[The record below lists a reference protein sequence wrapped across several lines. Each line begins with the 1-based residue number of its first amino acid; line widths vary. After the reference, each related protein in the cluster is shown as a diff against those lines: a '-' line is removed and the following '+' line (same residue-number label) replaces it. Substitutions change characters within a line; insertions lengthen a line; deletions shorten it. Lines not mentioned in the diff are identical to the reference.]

1 MATNPRIPPEDR
13 NTARGGRPELVPGR
27 PKPVSAAPGV
37 WVAIIVAAV
46 LLAAIIYYL
55 PRAPK
60 KTPPPTAGEIP
71 VQPANNQLQFSNL
84 KITLAPTGGA
94 MNLDGQVMNA
104 GDRPI
109 LGATVELTFRDNTG
123 KAIETVDRPI
133 EGMVQKNGAL
143 VTDEFGADPIKP
155 NQPRLF
161 RVTVDRVPAGWN
173 HQMPEMKITTVSAE
187 GKR

>member
-1 MATNPRIPPEDR
+1 MATNPRIPPENR
-13 NTARGGRPELVPGR
+13 EPLRGGRPELVPGR

-84 KITLAPTGGA
+84 KLAVAPTGGA
-94 MNLDGQVMNA
+94 MSLDGQLMNT
-104 GDRPI
+104 GDRAV
-109 LGATVELTFRDNTG
+109 LGATVELTFRDAGG

-133 EGMVQKNGAL
+133 EGVAQKNGAL
-143 VTDEFGADPIKP
+143 VTDEFGTDPIKA

-161 RVTVDRVPAGWN
+161 RVTVDRVPAGWD
-173 HQMPEMKITTVSAE
+173 HKMPEMKVMTVAE
-187 GKR
+187 EGSR